1 MKIFVLTRE
10 INRYDQDGE
19 YFVEVYVSKPSYQQL
34 IEIGVPRNRI
44 RHVMNGGGRVGTEDQ
59 WFFLREKEV

>member
-10 INRYDQDGE
+10 INQYDQDGE
-19 YFVEVYVSKPSYQQL
+19 YFVEVYASKPSYQQL
-34 IEIGVPRNRI
+34 IEVGVPRNRI